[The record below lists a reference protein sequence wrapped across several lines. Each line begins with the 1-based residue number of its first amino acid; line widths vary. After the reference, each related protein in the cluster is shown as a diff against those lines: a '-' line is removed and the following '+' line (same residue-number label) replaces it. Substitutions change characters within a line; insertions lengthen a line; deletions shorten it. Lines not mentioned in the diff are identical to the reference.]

1 VPHTPHAPY
10 DLPTTVSPTS
20 PLTDPAHSTLHN
32 DTGAAINSLHL
43 RVSDTEEYLDELIE
57 PDGPIDQARLVA
69 HTFLFKGAVTTA
81 AMSTKPLIL
90 PIVWNVTGRTVVF
103 WAAKATVF
111 SPANADLDIDVVV
124 GSSVTGPN
132 FDAGAHTSVLTAGKL
147 TIPSG
152 QYFSTTTVEAGFN
165 ASQPVESYMA
175 VYVKDVHGATT
186 AAVDLCVQVN
196 RKL

>member
-1 VPHTPHAPY
+1 
-10 DLPTTVSPTS
+10 
-20 PLTDPAHSTLHN
+20 
-32 DTGAAINSLHL
+32 
-43 RVSDTEEYLDELIE
+43 
-57 PDGPIDQARLVA
+57 
-69 HTFLFKGAVTTA
+69 
-81 AMSTKPLIL
+81 MSTKPLIL

-165 ASQPVESYMA
+165 ASQPVESYMMA
-175 VYVKDVHGATT
+175 NFGSWLVFNGET
-186 AAVDLCVQVN
+186 APPLTKVALRDELENLVRRLGVEWDHYHKVF
-196 RKL
+196 RKGQLR